1 MYIIFVLIILLFIFM
16 TIFIFYNFI
25 YLRIKYSKIIK
36 RYEKQN
42 SRLSIYN
49 KYNEKKELLTK
60 YPILNSYIEYIVYLN
75 NKVLKLE
82 DVDIYNPVP
91 KSKPTFSEKEKCILK
106 REIKQLLNDKDNSLL
121 ELLEEIEKLKLIY

>member
-91 KSKPTFSEKEKCILK
+91 KSKPTFAEKEKCILK